1 MCERE
6 LSVCKSQRERER
18 ERVSK
23 RERERERE
31 NECMPMCVRETER

>member
-6 LSVCKSQRERER
+6 LSVCKSQRARER